1 MERAEGGRA
10 RGLEMGEGEM
20 IFARYAYTS
29 AVSRWP
35 DGYARTHWMEDTAW
49 VRAAVARMKE
59 RGEDVKYEAEE
70 TA

>member
-1 MERAEGGRA
+1 
-10 RGLEMGEGEM
+10 M
-20 IFARYAYTS
+20 IFARYAYKS